1 VTLPCCTIDG
11 EFFQPY
17 KLEGED
23 AARWLSPAGPGLK
36 RIEFMVPQA
45 SRPEAMAQIEAD
57 LSALAGVRSA
67 RVNLTG
73 RRVAVVYEEDAI
85 TPQALIDRLGFLGYM
100 ARPFDPRETGLTR
113 DDREGSQLLRALAV
127 AGFAAGNVM
136 LLSVSVWS
144 GADAATRDLFHWIS
158 ALIALPAVAYAGRP
172 FFRSAVN
179 ALRLGRVNMDV
190 PISLGVMLAALMS
203 LHETINGNAHA
214 YFDAAV
220 TLLFFLLAGRYLD
233 HLMRSRARSAI
244 AQLVS
249 LSSEGATIIESDGSR
264 RYVPARD
271 LRAGMTAAVAAGDRL
286 PADGIV
292 ADGTSD
298 MDRSLLTGESAPEAV
313 KPGAKVH
320 AGELNL
326 TGPLTVRI
334 TAAGNDTFLSELV
347 RLMSAAEQGQSRYI
361 RIADRLARFYSPA
374 VHTLAAAT
382 LAGWLLLGHGWHPSI
397 MAAVAVLIIT
407 CPCALGL
414 AVPAV
419 QVVASGRLFR
429 SGIMIKDGA
438 ALEKLAAVDT
448 VIFDKTGTLTRG
460 EPRLVPPLTVSTAT
474 LALAAGLAQASKH
487 PLSRAL
493 VREAAR
499 RGLTPTDVTAV
510 SEHPG
515 LGLSGT
521 YGGEQLRL
529 GSRAWCGM
537 EDGAEDHGLLEFAFR
552 RGANPPV
559 VFQFEDSL
567 RSDAANTVA
576 RLKAMGL
583 AVHLLSGDRESAVTR
598 VAKAMGIETAV
609 ARASPQ
615 AKLAYVDALSKAG
628 AKVLMVGDGINDA
641 AALAAGFTSMAP
653 STASDIGRTASETVW
668 MGESASAVATA
679 IEVSRRSQRI
689 AKENFVLAVAYNVL
703 AVPLAMVGL
712 VSPLIAAVAMS
723 SSSIIV
729 IANALRAGRGGGAAA
744 TAPQAMAEPVSP
756 GQAALEDA
764 A

>member
-1 VTLPCCTIDG
+1 MTLPCCTIDG

-23 AARWLSPAGPGLK
+23 AARWISSAGPGLK
-36 RIEFMVPQA
+36 RIEFIVPQA
-45 SRPEAMAQIEAD
+45 SRPEAIARIETD
-57 LSALAGVRSA
+57 LSALAGITSA

-73 RRVAVVYEEDAI
+73 RRVAVVYREDAI

-100 ARPFDPRETGLTR
+100 ARPFDPRETGLSR
-113 DDREGSQLLRALAV
+113 DDREASQLLRALAV

-144 GADAATRDLFHWIS
+144 GADAATRDLFHWLS

-172 FFRSAVN
+172 FFRSAIN

-203 LHETINGNAHA
+203 LHETINGEAHA

-233 HLMRSRARSAI
+233 HLMRARARSAI

-249 LSSEGATIIESDGSR
+249 LSSEGATVVEPDGSR
-264 RYVPARD
+264 RYLAARD
-271 LRAGMTAAVAAGDRL
+271 LKAGMTAAVAAGDRL
-286 PADGIV
+286 PADGIIV
-292 ADGTSD
+292 DGASD

-313 KPGAKVH
+313 KPGATVH

-326 TGPLTVRI
+326 TGPLTIRI
-334 TAAGNDTFLSELV
+334 TAAGSDTFLSELV

-382 LAGWLLLGHGWHPSI
+382 LAGWLLLGNGWHPAI

-429 SGIMIKDGA
+429 SGVMIKDGA
-438 ALEKLAAVDT
+438 ALEKLSAVDT

-493 VREAAR
+493 TREAAA
-499 RGLTPTDVTAV
+499 RGLAPAPVT
-510 SEHPG
+510 SITEHPG
-515 LGLSGT
+515 LGLSGSF
-521 YGGEQLRL
+521 GGEQLRL

-537 EDGAEDHGLLEFAFR
+537 ADSPEDQGLLEFAFR
-552 RGANPPV
+552 RGASAPL

-567 RSDAANTVA
+567 RGDAAATVA

-583 AVHLLSGDRESAVTR
+583 AVHLLSGDREAAVNR
-598 VAKAMGIETAV
+598 VAQAVGIETAV

-615 AKLAYVDALSKAG
+615 AKLAYVNALTKAG
-628 AKVLMVGDGINDA
+628 ASVLMVGDGINDA
-641 AALAAGFTSMAP
+641 PALAAGFTSMAP
-653 STASDIGRTASETVW
+653 ASASDIGRTAAETVW

-679 IEVSRRSQRI
+679 IAVGRRCQRI
-689 AKENFVLAVAYNVL
+689 AKENFALAVAYNVL
-703 AVPLAMVGL
+703 AVPLAMAGL
-712 VSPLIAAVAMS
+712 VSPLVAAVAMS
-723 SSSIIV
+723 SSSVIV
-729 IANALRAGRGGGAAA
+729 IANALRAGRGDSGAAPVRH
-744 TAPQAMAEPVSP
+744 APSE
-756 GQAALEDA
+756 AASVQTVLEKA